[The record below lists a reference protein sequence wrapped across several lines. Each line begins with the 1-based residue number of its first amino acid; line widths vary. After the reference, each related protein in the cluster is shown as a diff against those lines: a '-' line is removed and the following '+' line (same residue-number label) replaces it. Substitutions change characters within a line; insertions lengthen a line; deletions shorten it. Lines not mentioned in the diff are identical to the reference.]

1 MEGKKVSKGGA
12 GSVERGASGGRR
24 VAGKGAEGAFQVV
37 SSLPA
42 SGGRGAAVRGKASR
56 MAKRTKAAAGPDLAR
71 EVGPGSSLVVL
82 SAPKSKAAGF
92 RRLLGRVVEEANA
105 AGVEAVW
112 RALERVEPQSAPAA
126 GTTAAR
132 EAWRETEAARWAE
145 IRAEWLR
152 KHPALTAAE
161 VAELAGSGT
170 VNPSALLN
178 GLVEAKRVFG
188 LTQGRRRLY
197 PAFQIGRDGQPKE
210 GFRTLLAALDGELDG
225 WPLAVWLTKPNAEF
239 GGWAT
244 PLDGIG
250 RDPEAVVE
258 AARLELQEASY

>member
-1 MEGKKVSKGGA
+1 MEGKKVSKGRA

-24 VAGKGAEGAFQVV
+24 VVGKGAGGAFQVV

-42 SGGRGAAVRGKASR
+42 PGGRGVAIQDEA
-56 MAKRTKAAAGPDLAR
+56 
-71 EVGPGSSLVVL
+71 GSSLVVL
-82 SAPKSKAAGF
+82 SAPKSEAAGF

-112 RALERVEPQSAPAA
+112 RVLERVEPRSAPAA

-178 GLVEAKRVFG
+178 GWVEAKRVFG

-225 WPLAVWLTKPNAEF
+225 WPLAIWLTKPNAEF

-244 PLDGIG
+244 PLDVIE
-250 RDPEAVVE
+250 RDPEAVAE
-258 AARLELQEASY
+258 AARLEVQEASY

>member
-1 MEGKKVSKGGA
+1 MEGKEVSKGGA

-24 VAGKGAEGAFQVV
+24 VAEKGAGGAFQVV

-42 SGGRGAAVRGKASR
+42 SGGRGVAVRGEAGR
-56 MAKRTKAAAGPDLAR
+56 MAKRTEAAADPALAR

-82 SAPKSKAAGF
+82 SAPKSEAAGF

-126 GTTAAR
+126 GTAAR

-178 GLVEAKRVFG
+178 GWVEAKRVFG

-210 GFRTLLAALDGELDG
+210 GFRTLLAALAGKLDG

-244 PLDGIG
+244 PLDVIE
-250 RDPEAVVE
+250 RDPEAVAE
-258 AARLELQEASY
+258 AARLEVQEASY